1 MKESHLEHIAKK
13 IRNKLIYFIHTEL
26 KKKLKNGQNSLI
38 NSMSSKE
45 LNDKYEKCS
54 DYCVRKIETY
64 SSSQM
69 NNGIDYNNYYHVS
82 VTYNSFNNNYH
93 MLIDNRNI
101 DQIIGKNNIIGKYY
115 KGNSVHIRTTT
126 DKLKYNIIKG
136 DNKFE
141 KIIIG
146 KKKFMSRRKTLM
158 SSLEVTKN
166 MSLNDND
173 NNENNDNNNFL
184 NNLNSNHDNYKKIIN
199 LNMNNDNKKI
209 DTNFVRKIRK
219 SKNQNVV
226 NIYTMKL
233 KSYCATLKIL
243 KKKGSN
249 FNQVKSQKIHDLPSP
264 SINEVKKKYKR
275 GFTIRSG
282 KDKGQMHMP
291 MFALKGFHYE
301 RFKTDNQ
308 CDDQN
313 KANNE
318 SIRKLKSQVK
328 ITHNQKQEKK
338 ILHKKNRAQ
347 SIDKSTEK
355 ALFPKKISSPK
366 KVINSVRVNNEKELN
381 LAQKLN
387 KKGKRKDS
395 NSIRKYISGG
405 IVNKRKMFNN
415 VNFKYSN
422 NVNGGIA
429 ILNKFKNEGMPKKPV
444 NKNFKRANTGINKI
458 YKFKGNEIKIKDYN

>member
-13 IRNKLIYFIHTEL
+13 IRNKLIYFIHIEL
-26 KKKLKNGQNSLI
+26 KKKLKDDHNLLI

-54 DYCVRKIETY
+54 DYCVKKIETY

-82 VTYNSFNNNYH
+82 VTYCSFNNNYH

-101 DQIIGKNNIIGKYY
+101 DQMIGKNNIIGKYY

-126 DKLKYNIIKG
+126 DKLKYNIIKD

-146 KKKFMSRRKTLM
+146 KNKFMSKRKTLL

-166 MSLNDND
+166 ISLNDNE
-173 NNENNDNNNFL
+173 NNENNDNNNYL

-209 DTNFVRKIRK
+209 DTNFARKGRK

-233 KSYCATLKIL
+233 KNYCASLKIL
-243 KKKGSN
+243 KKKVSN
-249 FNQVKSQKIHDLPSP
+249 FNQIKNQTINDLPSP
-264 SINEVKKKYKR
+264 SINEVKKRYKR
-275 GFTIRSG
+275 GYTIRSG
-282 KDKGQMHMP
+282 KDKLQMHMP
-291 MFALKGFHYE
+291 MFALKGTQYE
-301 RFKTDNQ
+301 RFKTENQ
-308 CDDQN
+308 CEDQN
-313 KANNE
+313 KVNNE
-318 SIRKLKSQVK
+318 SFRKLKSQVK
-328 ITHNQKQEKK
+328 IIENQKQEKK
-338 ILHKKNRAQ
+338 TMRKKNRAQ
-347 SIDKSTEK
+347 SIDKSAEK
-355 ALFPKKISSPK
+355 NPFPKKISLPK
-366 KVINSVRVNNEKELN
+366 KVINSVRANNDKELN
-381 LAQKLN
+381 LVLKIN

-395 NSIRKYISGG
+395 NSIKKYISGG

-429 ILNKFKNEGMPKKPV
+429 ILNKFKNEGVVKKPV
-444 NKNFKRANTGINKI
+444 NRNFKRANTGINKI
-458 YKFKGNEIKIKDYN
+458 YKFKGNEIKLKEYN

>member
-26 KKKLKNGQNSLI
+26 KKKLKKGQSLLI

-82 VTYNSFNNNYH
+82 LTYDSFNNNYH

-101 DQIIGKNNIIGKYY
+101 DQMIGKNNIIGKYY

-136 DNKFE
+136 ENKFE

-146 KKKFMSRRKTLM
+146 KKKFMSRRKTLL
-158 SSLEVTKN
+158 SSLEITKT

-173 NNENNDNNNFL
+173 NNENNENNDNNKFL

-209 DTNFVRKIRK
+209 DTNFVRKGRK
-219 SKNQNVV
+219 SKNQNIV

-233 KSYCATLKIL
+233 KNYCATLKIL
-243 KKKGSN
+243 KKKG
-249 FNQVKSQKIHDLPSP
+249 NQMKSQKINDLPSP
-264 SINEVKKKYKR
+264 SMNEVKKKYKR

-282 KDKGQMHMP
+282 KDKTQMHMP

-308 CDDQN
+308 CEDQY

-328 ITHNQKQEKK
+328 INHNQKQEKK
-338 ILHKKNRAQ
+338 IFHKKNRAQ
-347 SIDKSTEK
+347 SIDKSIEK

-381 LAQKLN
+381 LVQKLN
-387 KKGKRKDS
+387 KKGRRKDS

-429 ILNKFKNEGMPKKPV
+429 LLNKFKTEGMPKKPV
-444 NKNFKRANTGINKI
+444 NKKFKRANTGINKI
-458 YKFKGNEIKIKDYN
+458 YKFKGNEIKLKDYN

>member
-26 KKKLKNGQNSLI
+26 KKKLKKAQNILI
-38 NSMSSKE
+38 NSMSFKE

-82 VTYNSFNNNYH
+82 VTYSSFNNNYH
-93 MLIDNRNI
+93 ILIDDRNI
-101 DQIIGKNNIIGKYY
+101 DQMIGKNNIIGKYY

-126 DKLKYNIIKG
+126 DKLKCNIIKG
-136 DNKFE
+136 NNKFE

-146 KKKFMSRRKTLM
+146 KKKFMSRRKTLK

-209 DTNFVRKIRK
+209 DTNFVRKVRK

-226 NIYTMKL
+226 NIYTTKL
-233 KSYCATLKIL
+233 KNYCASLKIL
-243 KKKGSN
+243 KKKGN
-249 FNQVKSQKIHDLPSP
+249 NLNQIKNLKINELPSP

-275 GFTIRSG
+275 GYTIRSG
-282 KDKGQMHMP
+282 KDKPQMHMP
-291 MFALKGFHYE
+291 VFGMKGINYE

-308 CDDQN
+308 CEERN
-313 KANNE
+313 KVNNE

-328 ITHNQKQEKK
+328 IIINQKQFKK
-338 ILHKKNRAQ
+338 TSHKKKRAQ

-355 ALFPKKISSPK
+355 ILFPKKISSPK
-366 KVINSVRVNNEKELN
+366 KIINSVRVNNEKELN
-381 LAQKLN
+381 LLQKLN
-387 KKGKRKDS
+387 KKGKRKES

-405 IVNKRKMFNN
+405 IINKRKMFNN

-429 ILNKFKNEGMPKKPV
+429 ILNKFKNEAIPKKPV
-444 NKNFKRANTGINKI
+444 NKKLKRANTGINKM
-458 YKFKGNEIKIKDYN
+458 YKFKSNEIKLKEYN

>member
-1 MKESHLEHIAKK
+1 MKESHLEHLSKK

-26 KKKLKNGQNSLI
+26 KKKLKKGQNFLI
-38 NSMSSKE
+38 NSMSYKE

-82 VTYNSFNNNYH
+82 LTYDSFNNNYH
-93 MLIDNRNI
+93 MLIDNRDI

-136 DNKFE
+136 ENKFE

-146 KKKFMSRRKTLM
+146 KKKFMSRRKTLF
-158 SSLEVTKN
+158 SSLEVTKII
-166 MSLNDND
+166 SLNDND
-173 NNENNDNNNFL
+173 NNENNDNNNNFL
-184 NNLNSNHDNYKKIIN
+184 NNLNSNHDNYKKVIN

-209 DTNFVRKIRK
+209 NTNFVRKGRK
-219 SKNQNVV
+219 SKNQNIV

-233 KSYCATLKIL
+233 KNYCATLKIL

-249 FNQVKSQKIHDLPSP
+249 LNQLKSQKNDLPSP
-264 SINEVKKKYKR
+264 SMNEVKKKYKR
-275 GFTIRSG
+275 GYTIRCG
-282 KDKGQMHMP
+282 KDKAQMHMP
-291 MFALKGFHYE
+291 MFALKGMNSE
-301 RFKTDNQ
+301 RFKTENQ
-308 CDDQN
+308 YEDQS
-313 KANNE
+313 KVNNE

-328 ITHNQKQEKK
+328 IMHNQKQEKK

-347 SIDKSTEK
+347 SIDKATEK
-355 ALFPKKISSPK
+355 MLFPKKISSPK
-366 KVINSVRVNNEKELN
+366 KIINSVRVNNEKELN
-381 LAQKLN
+381 LVQKLN
-387 KKGKRKDS
+387 KKGRRKDS

-429 ILNKFKNEGMPKKPV
+429 LLNKFKNEGMPKRPV
-444 NKNFKRANTGINKI
+444 NKRLKRANTGINKI
-458 YKFKGNEIKIKDYN
+458 YKFKGSEIKLKENN

>member
-1 MKESHLEHIAKK
+1 MKESHLEHLSKK

-26 KKKLKNGQNSLI
+26 KKKLKNGQNFLI
-38 NSMSSKE
+38 NSMSYKE

-82 VTYNSFNNNYH
+82 LTYDSFNNNYH
-93 MLIDNRNI
+93 MLIDNRDI

-136 DNKFE
+136 ENKFE

-146 KKKFMSRRKTLM
+146 KKKFMSRRKTLF
-158 SSLEVTKN
+158 SSLEVTKII
-166 MSLNDND
+166 SLNDND
-173 NNENNDNNNFL
+173 NNENNDNNNNFL
-184 NNLNSNHDNYKKIIN
+184 NNLNSNHDNYKKVIN

-209 DTNFVRKIRK
+209 NTNFVRKGRK
-219 SKNQNVV
+219 SKNQNIV

-233 KSYCATLKIL
+233 KNYCATLKIL

-249 FNQVKSQKIHDLPSP
+249 LNQLKSQKNDLPSP
-264 SINEVKKKYKR
+264 SMNEVKKKYKR
-275 GFTIRSG
+275 GYTIRCG
-282 KDKGQMHMP
+282 KDKVQMHMP
-291 MFALKGFHYE
+291 MFALKGMNSE
-301 RFKTDNQ
+301 RFKTENQ
-308 CDDQN
+308 YEDQS
-313 KANNE
+313 KVNNE

-328 ITHNQKQEKK
+328 IMHNQKQEKK

-347 SIDKSTEK
+347 SIDKATEK
-355 ALFPKKISSPK
+355 MLFPKKISSPK
-366 KVINSVRVNNEKELN
+366 KIINSVRVNNEKELN
-381 LAQKLN
+381 LVQKLN
-387 KKGKRKDS
+387 KKGRRKDS

-429 ILNKFKNEGMPKKPV
+429 LLNKFKNEGMPKRPV
-444 NKNFKRANTGINKI
+444 NKRLKRANTGINKI
-458 YKFKGNEIKIKDYN
+458 YKFKGSEIKLKENN

>member
-26 KKKLKNGQNSLI
+26 KKKLKNGQNFLI
-38 NSMSSKE
+38 NSMSYKE

-82 VTYNSFNNNYH
+82 LTYDSFNNNYH
-93 MLIDNRNI
+93 MLIDNRDI

-136 DNKFE
+136 ENKFE

-146 KKKFMSRRKTLM
+146 KKKFMSRRKTLF
-158 SSLEVTKN
+158 SSLEVTKII
-166 MSLNDND
+166 SLNDND
-173 NNENNDNNNFL
+173 NNENNDNNNNFL
-184 NNLNSNHDNYKKIIN
+184 NNLNSNHDNYKKVIN

-209 DTNFVRKIRK
+209 NTNFVRKGRK
-219 SKNQNVV
+219 SKNQNIV

-233 KSYCATLKIL
+233 KNYCATLKIL

-249 FNQVKSQKIHDLPSP
+249 LNQLKSQKNDLPSP
-264 SINEVKKKYKR
+264 SMNEVKKKYKR
-275 GFTIRSG
+275 GYTIRCG
-282 KDKGQMHMP
+282 KDKVQMHMP
-291 MFALKGFHYE
+291 MFALKGMNSE
-301 RFKTDNQ
+301 RFKTENQ
-308 CDDQN
+308 YEDQS
-313 KANNE
+313 KVNNE

-328 ITHNQKQEKK
+328 IMHNQKQEKK

-347 SIDKSTEK
+347 SIDKATEK
-355 ALFPKKISSPK
+355 MLFPKKISSPK
-366 KVINSVRVNNEKELN
+366 KIINSVRVNNEKELN
-381 LAQKLN
+381 LVQKLN
-387 KKGKRKDS
+387 KKGRRKDS

-429 ILNKFKNEGMPKKPV
+429 LLNKFKNEGMPKRPI
-444 NKNFKRANTGINKI
+444 NKRLKRANTGINKI
-458 YKFKGNEIKIKDYN
+458 YKFKGSEIKLKENN

>member
-26 KKKLKNGQNSLI
+26 KKKLKKGQNILI
-38 NSMSSKE
+38 NSMSFKE

-82 VTYNSFNNNYH
+82 VTYYSFNNNYH
-93 MLIDNRNI
+93 MLIDNRDI
-101 DQIIGKNNIIGKYY
+101 DQIIGENNIIGKYY

-126 DKLKYNIIKG
+126 DKLNYNIVKG
-136 DNKFE
+136 ENKFE

-146 KKKFMSRRKTLM
+146 KKKFMNKRKTLL
-158 SSLEVTKN
+158 SSLEVSKN
-166 MSLNDND
+166 ISFNDNENND
-173 NNENNDNNNFL
+173 NNENNNFL
-184 NNLNSNHDNYKKIIN
+184 NNLNSNHDNYKNIIK
-199 LNMNNDNKKI
+199 LNVNNDNKKI
-209 DTNFVRKIRK
+209 ETNFVRKGRK
-219 SKNQNVV
+219 SKNQNIV

-233 KSYCATLKIL
+233 KNYCASLKIL
-243 KKKGSN
+243 KKKGNNSN
-249 FNQVKSQKIHDLPSP
+249 QTKNQKINDLPSP

-275 GFTIRSG
+275 DYTIRSG
-282 KDKGQMHMP
+282 KDKPQMHMP

-308 CDDQN
+308 CEDQN
-313 KANNE
+313 KINNQ

-328 ITHNQKQEKK
+328 INLNPKK
-338 ILHKKNRAQ
+338 DKKDLHKKNRAQ
-347 SIDKSTEK
+347 SIDKSAEK
-355 ALFPKKISSPK
+355 VLFPKKMSSPK
-366 KVINSVRVNNEKELN
+366 KIINSVRVYNEKKLIIM
-381 LAQKLN
+381 QKLN

-422 NVNGGIA
+422 NVNGGVALI
-429 ILNKFKNEGMPKKPV
+429 NKFKNEGITKKPA
-444 NKNFKRANTGINKI
+444 NKNFKRANTGINKK
-458 YKFKGNEIKIKDYN
+458 YKFKGSEIKLKE

>member
-26 KKKLKNGQNSLI
+26 KKKLKKGQNILI
-38 NSMSSKE
+38 NSLSFKE

-82 VTYNSFNNNYH
+82 LTYDSFNNNYH
-93 MLIDNRNI
+93 MLIDNRDI

-136 DNKFE
+136 ENKFE

-146 KKKFMSRRKTLM
+146 KKKFMSRRKTLF
-158 SSLEVTKN
+158 SSLEVTKII
-166 MSLNDND
+166 SLNDND
-173 NNENNDNNNFL
+173 NNENNDNNNNFL
-184 NNLNSNHDNYKKIIN
+184 NNLNSNHDNYKKVIN

-209 DTNFVRKIRK
+209 NTNFVRKGRK
-219 SKNQNVV
+219 SKNQNIV

-233 KSYCATLKIL
+233 KNYCATLKIL

-249 FNQVKSQKIHDLPSP
+249 LNQLKSQKNDLPSP
-264 SINEVKKKYKR
+264 SMNEVKKKYKR
-275 GFTIRSG
+275 GYTIRCG
-282 KDKGQMHMP
+282 KDKVQMHMP
-291 MFALKGFHYE
+291 MFALKGMNSE
-301 RFKTDNQ
+301 RFKTENQ
-308 CDDQN
+308 YEDQS
-313 KANNE
+313 KVNNE

-328 ITHNQKQEKK
+328 IMHNQKQEKK

-347 SIDKSTEK
+347 SIDKATEK
-355 ALFPKKISSPK
+355 MLFPKKISSPK
-366 KVINSVRVNNEKELN
+366 KIINSVRVNNEKELN
-381 LAQKLN
+381 LVQKLN
-387 KKGKRKDS
+387 KKGRRKDS

-429 ILNKFKNEGMPKKPV
+429 LLNKFKNEGMPKRPI
-444 NKNFKRANTGINKI
+444 NKRLKRANTGINKI
-458 YKFKGNEIKIKDYN
+458 YKFKGSEIKLKENN

>member
-26 KKKLKNGQNSLI
+26 KKKLKKAQNILI
-38 NSMSSKE
+38 NSMSFKE

-82 VTYNSFNNNYH
+82 LTYNSFNNNYH

-101 DQIIGKNNIIGKYY
+101 DQIIGKNNIIKGK
-115 KGNSVHIRTTT
+115 
-126 DKLKYNIIKG
+126 
-136 DNKFE
+136 NKFE

-146 KKKFMSRRKTLM
+146 KKKFMSRRKTLK

-199 LNMNNDNKKI
+199 LNINNDNKKI
-209 DTNFVRKIRK
+209 DTNFARKIRK

-233 KSYCATLKIL
+233 KNYCATLKIL
-243 KKKGSN
+243 KKKGN
-249 FNQVKSQKIHDLPSP
+249 FNQLKSQKIHDLPSP
-264 SINEVKKKYKR
+264 SLNEVKKKYKR
-275 GFTIRSG
+275 GYTIRTG
-282 KDKGQMHMP
+282 KDKIQMHMP
-291 MFALKGFHYE
+291 MFALKGIHSE

-308 CDDQN
+308 CEDLN
-313 KANNE
+313 KVNNE

-328 ITHNQKQEKK
+328 IMNNQKQEKK
-338 ILHKKNRAQ
+338 NLHKKNRAQ

-355 ALFPKKISSPK
+355 ILFPKKISSPK

-381 LAQKLN
+381 LVQKMN
-387 KKGKRKDS
+387 KKGKRKES

-422 NVNGGIA
+422 NVNEGNA
-429 ILNKFKNEGMPKKPV
+429 ILNKFKNEGMTKKPV
-444 NKNFKRANTGINKI
+444 NKRLKRANTGINKI
-458 YKFKGNEIKIKDYN
+458 YKFKGNEIKVKD

>member
-1 MKESHLEHIAKK
+1 
-13 IRNKLIYFIHTEL
+13 
-26 KKKLKNGQNSLI
+26 
-38 NSMSSKE
+38 
-45 LNDKYEKCS
+45 
-54 DYCVRKIETY
+54 VRKIETY

-82 VTYNSFNNNYH
+82 LTYDSFNNNYN
-93 MLIDNRNI
+93 MLIDNRDI

-136 DNKFE
+136 ENKFE

-146 KKKFMSRRKTLM
+146 KKKFMSRRKTLF
-158 SSLEVTKN
+158 SSLEVTKII
-166 MSLNDND
+166 SLNDND
-173 NNENNDNNNFL
+173 NNENNDNNNNFL
-184 NNLNSNHDNYKKIIN
+184 NNLNSNHDNYKKVIN

-209 DTNFVRKIRK
+209 NTNFVRKGRK
-219 SKNQNVV
+219 SKNQNIV

-233 KSYCATLKIL
+233 KNYCATLKIL

-249 FNQVKSQKIHDLPSP
+249 LNQLKSQKNDLPSP
-264 SINEVKKKYKR
+264 SMNEVKKKYKR
-275 GFTIRSG
+275 GYTIRCG
-282 KDKGQMHMP
+282 KDKPQMHMP
-291 MFALKGFHYE
+291 MFALKGMNSE
-301 RFKTDNQ
+301 RFKTENQ
-308 CDDQN
+308 YEDQS
-313 KANNE
+313 KVNNE

-328 ITHNQKQEKK
+328 IMHNQKQEKK

-347 SIDKSTEK
+347 SIDKATEK
-355 ALFPKKISSPK
+355 MLFPKKISSPK
-366 KVINSVRVNNEKELN
+366 KIINSVRVNNEKELN
-381 LAQKLN
+381 LVQKLN
-387 KKGKRKDS
+387 KKGRRKDS

-429 ILNKFKNEGMPKKPV
+429 LLNKFKNEGMPKRPI
-444 NKNFKRANTGINKI
+444 NKRLKRANTGINKI
-458 YKFKGNEIKIKDYN
+458 YKFKGSEIKLKENN

>member
-26 KKKLKNGQNSLI
+26 KKKLKKAQNILI
-38 NSMSSKE
+38 NSMSFKE

-82 VTYNSFNNNYH
+82 LTYNSFNNNYH

-136 DNKFE
+136 KNKFE

-146 KKKFMSRRKTLM
+146 KKKFMSRRKTLK

-199 LNMNNDNKKI
+199 LNINNDNKKI
-209 DTNFVRKIRK
+209 DTNFARKIRK

-233 KSYCATLKIL
+233 KNYCATLKIL
-243 KKKGSN
+243 KKKGN
-249 FNQVKSQKIHDLPSP
+249 FNQLKSQKIHDLPSP
-264 SINEVKKKYKR
+264 SLNEVKKKYKR
-275 GFTIRSG
+275 GYTIRTG
-282 KDKGQMHMP
+282 KDKIQMHMP
-291 MFALKGFHYE
+291 MFALKGIHSE

-308 CDDQN
+308 CEDLN
-313 KANNE
+313 KVNNE

-328 ITHNQKQEKK
+328 IMNNQKQEKK
-338 ILHKKNRAQ
+338 NLHKKNRAQ

-355 ALFPKKISSPK
+355 ILFPKKISSPK

-381 LAQKLN
+381 LVQKMN
-387 KKGKRKDS
+387 KKGKRKES

-422 NVNGGIA
+422 NVNEGNA
-429 ILNKFKNEGMPKKPV
+429 ILNKFKNEGMTKKPV
-444 NKNFKRANTGINKI
+444 NKRLKRANTGINKI
-458 YKFKGNEIKIKDYN
+458 YKFKGNEIKVKD

>member
-1 MKESHLEHIAKK
+1 MKESHLEHLSKK

-26 KKKLKNGQNSLI
+26 KKKLKNGQNFLI
-38 NSMSSKE
+38 NSMSYKE

-82 VTYNSFNNNYH
+82 LTYDSFNNNYH
-93 MLIDNRNI
+93 MLIDNRDI

-136 DNKFE
+136 ENKFE

-146 KKKFMSRRKTLM
+146 KKKFMSRRKTLF
-158 SSLEVTKN
+158 SSLEVTKII
-166 MSLNDND
+166 SLNDND
-173 NNENNDNNNFL
+173 NNENNDNNNNFL
-184 NNLNSNHDNYKKIIN
+184 NNLNSNHDNYKKVIN

-209 DTNFVRKIRK
+209 NTNFVRKGRK
-219 SKNQNVV
+219 SKNQNIV

-233 KSYCATLKIL
+233 KNYCATLKIL

-249 FNQVKSQKIHDLPSP
+249 LNQLKSQKNDLPSP
-264 SINEVKKKYKR
+264 SMNEVKKKYKR
-275 GFTIRSG
+275 GYTIRCG
-282 KDKGQMHMP
+282 KDKAQMHMP
-291 MFALKGFHYE
+291 MFALKGMNSE
-301 RFKTDNQ
+301 RFKTENQ
-308 CDDQN
+308 YEDQS
-313 KANNE
+313 KVNNE

-328 ITHNQKQEKK
+328 IMHNQKQEKK

-347 SIDKSTEK
+347 SIDKATEK
-355 ALFPKKISSPK
+355 MLFPKKISSPK
-366 KVINSVRVNNEKELN
+366 KIINSVRVNNEKELN
-381 LAQKLN
+381 LVQKLN
-387 KKGKRKDS
+387 KKGRRKDS

-429 ILNKFKNEGMPKKPV
+429 LLNKFKNEGMPKRPV
-444 NKNFKRANTGINKI
+444 NKRLKRANTGINKI
-458 YKFKGNEIKIKDYN
+458 YKFKGSEIKLKENN

>member
-1 MKESHLEHIAKK
+1 MKESHLEHLSKK

-26 KKKLKNGQNSLI
+26 KKKLKNGQNFLI
-38 NSMSSKE
+38 NSMSYKE

-82 VTYNSFNNNYH
+82 LTYDSFNNNYH
-93 MLIDNRNI
+93 MLIDNRDI

-136 DNKFE
+136 ENKFE

-146 KKKFMSRRKTLM
+146 KKKFMSRRKTLF
-158 SSLEVTKN
+158 SSLEVTKII
-166 MSLNDND
+166 SLNDND
-173 NNENNDNNNFL
+173 NNENNDNNNNFL
-184 NNLNSNHDNYKKIIN
+184 NNLNSNHDNYKKVIN

-209 DTNFVRKIRK
+209 NTNFVRKGRK
-219 SKNQNVV
+219 SKNQNIV

-233 KSYCATLKIL
+233 KNYCATLKIL

-249 FNQVKSQKIHDLPSP
+249 LNQLKSQKNDLPSP
-264 SINEVKKKYKR
+264 SMNEVKKKYKR
-275 GFTIRSG
+275 GYTIRCG
-282 KDKGQMHMP
+282 KDKPQMHMP
-291 MFALKGFHYE
+291 MFALKGMNSE
-301 RFKTDNQ
+301 RFKTENQ
-308 CDDQN
+308 YEDQS
-313 KANNE
+313 KVNNE

-328 ITHNQKQEKK
+328 IMHNQKQEKK

-347 SIDKSTEK
+347 SIDKATEK
-355 ALFPKKISSPK
+355 MLFPKKISSPK
-366 KVINSVRVNNEKELN
+366 KIINSVRVNNEKELN
-381 LAQKLN
+381 LVQKLN
-387 KKGKRKDS
+387 KKGRRKDS

-429 ILNKFKNEGMPKKPV
+429 LLNKFKNEGMPKRPV
-444 NKNFKRANTGINKI
+444 NKRLKRANTGINKI
-458 YKFKGNEIKIKDYN
+458 YKFKGSEIKLKENN